1 MKDFIK
7 KHYLLVTNIICF
19 IWVAMCFVSENIVF
33 KLGISIVFM
42 VWNIFAVNYII
53 AICLSIFIIAMNIA
67 AFIAVKKD
75 EEIAILA
82 AMFGGILG
90 AFISTYVTNENYQ
103 YKKAIN
109 VLFTISVWIIIWLLA
124 SIMAYSYYGYP

>member
-33 KLGISIVFM
+33 RLGISIVFT
-42 VWNIFAVNYII
+42 VWSIFADNYII
-53 AICLSIFIIAMNIA
+53 AICLSTVIIAMNIA

-75 EEIAILA
+75 EEIAILSSI
-82 AMFGGILG
+82 FGGILG
-90 AFISTYVTNENYQ
+90 AFISTYATNKNYQ

-109 VLFTISVWIIIWLLA
+109 VLFNISVWIFIWAFA
-124 SIMAYSYYGYP
+124 SIAAYSYYGYP

>member
-1 MKDFIK
+1 MKEFVK

-33 KLGISIVFM
+33 RLGISIVFM

-53 AICLSIFIIAMNIA
+53 AICLSTFIIAMNIA

-109 VLFTISVWIIIWLLA
+109 VLFTISVWIIIWILA